1 MQTNTLLQNINIWL
15 CVCAKSLELCLTLCD
30 PMDCSSSGS
39 SVLQSLMSPGLTN
52 GFFTT
57 STTWEAHIIWLPKSE
72 LHSGRH
78 SKTNL
83 SLQLPSFFDS
93 ACKIFDINSASLIT
107 CIWHESKTLLRISV
121 FESKLF
127 LLLKKKKPRFLNFK
141 RVSSHLE
148 LYS

>member
-1 MQTNTLLQNINIWL
+1 MCVPSHL
-15 CVCAKSLELCLTLCD
+15 CPALCD

-39 SVLQSLMSPGLTN
+39 FLCPSISYVSWIDRW
-52 GFFTT
+52 FF
-57 STTWEAHIIWLPKSE
+57 TTWEAHISDYQ
-72 LHSGRH
+72 
-78 SKTNL
+78 
-83 SLQLPSFFDS
+83 SLITQWRALQNQLISTTAIFFDS
-93 ACKIFDINSASLIT
+93 ACKIFDINNASLIT

-127 LLLKKKKPRFLNFK
+127 LLLKKKKQKTTTTPQVLNFK